1 MALKAAEDL
10 RHVTA
15 ILVVHDGALWLPEVV
30 ASLTSQKRSAD
41 QILAVDTGSTDSSAA
56 LLKGAKIP
64 TLTLDRESGFGDAIW
79 AAIQTLPAPTS
90 PENEWL
96 WILHDDCSMHP
107 DALKKLL
114 EAIEEKPQA
123 IMAGPKLLGWH
134 DKSHLLEIG
143 VSIASDGARWTGL
156 EPHEYDQGQHDG
168 VRDVLAVSTAG
179 ALVRRDVFVELGGFD
194 PNLSLFRDDVDF
206 GWRARV
212 AGHSVIA
219 VSDAKGFHAQAA
231 ASERRS
237 ADVKEAFLHRPLL
250 LDRRN
255 AAYVLLVNSTWW
267 MLPWV
272 VLQLLGSATARA
284 IGYLLAKLP
293 GYASDELLALATL
306 VIHPRELAS
315 ARKFRKS
322 HRLLSARV
330 VKEFIPHRR
339 NQIRAAT
346 ERLFDSIRSTL
357 LPTVSETS
365 TVLDPLNEDEDLLT
379 PSKTGRWWTIFKQPK
394 ALAGFAI
401 LILIAIW
408 SRQRYGSLLGGAL
421 VQTPAGASDL
431 WQMYFESWHQIGM
444 GTDQG
449 APAWIAVVALGS
461 TIFLGKANL
470 FITFL
475 FFFAPLIFML
485 ASFRLFSK
493 LTSHN
498 WLRVAAS
505 FLYAISPVAI
515 ASINSGRIGT
525 VVTLILL
532 PYIGLLIRDWLT
544 IEATSWR
551 KVFLLALVLSL
562 AFMFSMQV
570 FVYVFVATLVVTI
583 FDFLKYGNIRFF
595 HDRLMRRL
603 ALVIAPLLV
612 SVPWSFST
620 LFSPKN
626 LLLEPGLA
634 IAGGG
639 PNFAL
644 FSNPG
649 GTGALPWWSISPISL
664 VLIVGLFSSTRAK
677 VISYFGC
684 GAIAAAVIIGSL
696 SISGHGNSSPVR
708 TWTGSFIA
716 IATICSV
723 AAGVLIL
730 DRLREVLV
738 VTNFHYR
745 HILAGLLV
753 IVTALY
759 SVSTVSWLVTAGADS
774 PLRSTDSKVLPAFL
788 GVEDGAKTIV
798 LRQVKSN
805 DINTLQYFLAR
816 GHDVL
821 LGEPDIAPAESSE
834 ITNAIREIAD
844 GSGISASRVLGRY
857 GIKYVFAKSPTNKEV
872 VRTIDGLGGFVRSSA
887 TDAGI
892 VWKVNDAL
900 SRINFIDSTGKVT
913 EIPSTTVGTRTQ
925 IYSPGTILLTDSY
938 SKSWK
943 VFQNGFNLERSKD
956 KNGFPQFIVSE
967 PGEISLLHDG
977 TVRRGLLSLQ
987 FIFLVTLIVLAAPA
1001 GRKRREMSESELT

>member
-1 MALKAAEDL
+1 MPVDQFALS
-10 RHVTA
+10 
-15 ILVVHDGALWLPEVV
+15 IF
-30 ASLTSQKRSAD
+30 D
-41 QILAVDTGSTDSSAA
+41 QVINV
-56 LLKGAKIP
+56 
-64 TLTLDRESGFGDAIW
+64 
-79 AAIQTLPAPTS
+79 
-90 PENEWL
+90 
-96 WILHDDCSMHP
+96 P
-107 DALKKLL
+107 DAF
-114 EAIEEKPQA
+114 
-123 IMAGPKLLGWH
+123 
-134 DKSHLLEIG
+134 
-143 VSIASDGARWTGL
+143 AS
-156 EPHEYDQGQHDG
+156 P
-168 VRDVLAVSTAG
+168 
-179 ALVRRDVFVELGGFD
+179 
-194 PNLSLFRDDVDF
+194 
-206 GWRARV
+206 
-212 AGHSVIA
+212 
-219 VSDAKGFHAQAA
+219 
-231 ASERRS
+231 
-237 ADVKEAFLHRPLL
+237 
-250 LDRRN
+250 
-255 AAYVLLVNSTWW
+255 
-267 MLPWV
+267 
-272 VLQLLGSATARA
+272 
-284 IGYLLAKLP
+284 
-293 GYASDELLALATL
+293 
-306 VIHPRELAS
+306 
-315 ARKFRKS
+315 
-322 HRLLSARV
+322 
-330 VKEFIPHRR
+330 
-339 NQIRAAT
+339 
-346 ERLFDSIRSTL
+346 
-357 LPTVSETS
+357 
-365 TVLDPLNEDEDLLT
+365 
-379 PSKTGRWWTIFKQPK
+379 
-394 ALAGFAI
+394 
-401 LILIAIW
+401 IW

-431 WQMYFESWHQIGM
+431 WKMYFESWHQIGM

-664 VLIVGLFSSTRAK
+664 VLIVGLFSSTKAK

-723 AAGVLIL
+723 RR
-730 DRLREVLV
+730 D
-738 VTNFHYR
+738 
-745 HILAGLLV
+745 LL
-753 IVTALY
+753 
-759 SVSTVSWLVTAGADS
+759 
-774 PLRSTDSKVLPAFL
+774 
-788 GVEDGAKTIV
+788 
-798 LRQVKSN
+798 
-805 DINTLQYFLAR
+805 
-816 GHDVL
+816 
-821 LGEPDIAPAESSE
+821 
-834 ITNAIREIAD
+834 
-844 GSGISASRVLGRY
+844 
-857 GIKYVFAKSPTNKEV
+857 
-872 VRTIDGLGGFVRSSA
+872 
-887 TDAGI
+887 
-892 VWKVNDAL
+892 
-900 SRINFIDSTGKVT
+900 
-913 EIPSTTVGTRTQ
+913 
-925 IYSPGTILLTDSY
+925 
-938 SKSWK
+938 
-943 VFQNGFNLERSKD
+943 
-956 KNGFPQFIVSE
+956 
-967 PGEISLLHDG
+967 
-977 TVRRGLLSLQ
+977 
-987 FIFLVTLIVLAAPA
+987 
-1001 GRKRREMSESELT
+1001 

>member
-1 MALKAAEDL
+1 
-10 RHVTA
+10 
-15 ILVVHDGALWLPEVV
+15 
-30 ASLTSQKRSAD
+30 
-41 QILAVDTGSTDSSAA
+41 
-56 LLKGAKIP
+56 
-64 TLTLDRESGFGDAIW
+64 
-79 AAIQTLPAPTS
+79 
-90 PENEWL
+90 
-96 WILHDDCSMHP
+96 
-107 DALKKLL
+107 
-114 EAIEEKPQA
+114 
-123 IMAGPKLLGWH
+123 
-134 DKSHLLEIG
+134 
-143 VSIASDGARWTGL
+143 
-156 EPHEYDQGQHDG
+156 
-168 VRDVLAVSTAG
+168 
-179 ALVRRDVFVELGGFD
+179 
-194 PNLSLFRDDVDF
+194 
-206 GWRARV
+206 
-212 AGHSVIA
+212 
-219 VSDAKGFHAQAA
+219 
-231 ASERRS
+231 
-237 ADVKEAFLHRPLL
+237 
-250 LDRRN
+250 
-255 AAYVLLVNSTWW
+255 
-267 MLPWV
+267 
-272 VLQLLGSATARA
+272 
-284 IGYLLAKLP
+284 
-293 GYASDELLALATL
+293 
-306 VIHPRELAS
+306 
-315 ARKFRKS
+315 
-322 HRLLSARV
+322 
-330 VKEFIPHRR
+330 
-339 NQIRAAT
+339 
-346 ERLFDSIRSTL
+346 
-357 LPTVSETS
+357 
-365 TVLDPLNEDEDLLT
+365 
-379 PSKTGRWWTIFKQPK
+379 
-394 ALAGFAI
+394 
-401 LILIAIW
+401 
-408 SRQRYGSLLGGAL
+408 
-421 VQTPAGASDL
+421 
-431 WQMYFESWHQIGM
+431 
-444 GTDQG
+444 
-449 APAWIAVVALGS
+449 
-461 TIFLGKANL
+461 
-470 FITFL
+470 
-475 FFFAPLIFML
+475 
-485 ASFRLFSK
+485 
-493 LTSHN
+493 
-498 WLRVAAS
+498 
-505 FLYAISPVAI
+505 
-515 ASINSGRIGT
+515 
-525 VVTLILL
+525 
-532 PYIGLLIRDWLT
+532 
-544 IEATSWR
+544 
-551 KVFLLALVLSL
+551 
-562 AFMFSMQV
+562 MFSMQV
-570 FVYVFVATLVVTI
+570 FIYVFVATLVVTV

-595 HDRLMRRL
+595 HDRLIRRL
-603 ALVIAPLLV
+603 VLVIAPLLV

-620 LFSPKN
+620 LFNPKS

-649 GTGALPWWSISPISL
+649 GSGALPWWSISPISL
-664 VLIVGLFSSTRAK
+664 VLIVGLFSSTKAK
-677 VISYFGC
+677 IISYFGC
-684 GAIAAAVIIGSL
+684 GAIAAAVVIGSL

-708 TWTGSFIA
+708 IWTGSFIA

-753 IVTALY
+753 IVTTLY

-900 SRINFIDSTGKVT
+900 GRINFIDSTGKVT

>member
-1 MALKAAEDL
+1 MAVKAAEDL

-15 ILVVHDGALWLPEVV
+15 ILVVHDGAPWLPQVV
-30 ASLTSQKRSAD
+30 ASLTSQKHSID
-41 QILAVDTGSTDSSAA
+41 QIIAVDTGSTDSSAA

-64 TLTLDRESGFGDAIW
+64 VLTLDRESGFGDAIW

-96 WILHDDCSMHP
+96 WILHDDCAMHP
-107 DALKKLL
+107 EALANLL
-114 EAIEEKPQA
+114 AALAEKPQA

-134 DKSHLLEIG
+134 DKSHLLEVG
-143 VSIASDGARWTGL
+143 VSIAADGARWTGL

-212 AGHSVIA
+212 AGHSVIV

-231 ASERRS
+231 ASERRT

-255 AAYVLLVNSTWW
+255 AAYVLLVNSSLW
-267 MLPWV
+267 MLPWI

-306 VIHPRELAS
+306 VIHPREIAS

-322 HRLLSARV
+322 HRLLSARA

-339 NQIRAAT
+339 HQLRTAT
-346 ERLFDSIRSTL
+346 ERLIDSIRNKL
-357 LPTVSETS
+357 LPSVSETT
-365 TVLDPLNEDEDLLT
+365 TVLEPLNEDEDLLT
-379 PSKTGRWWTIFKQPK
+379 PATTGRWWTILKQPK
-394 ALAGFAI
+394 ALAGLVI

-408 SRQRYGSLLGGAL
+408 SRHRYGSLVGGAL
-421 VQTPAGASDL
+421 AQTPEGARDL
-431 WQMYFESWHQIGM
+431 WRMYFDSWHQIGM

-449 APAWIAVVALGS
+449 SPAWIAVIALGS
-461 TIFLGKANL
+461 SILFGKADL
-470 FITFL
+470 FITLL

-485 ASFRLFSK
+485 ASYRLFSK

-498 WLRVAAS
+498 WLRVVAS
-505 FLYAISPVAI
+505 FLYAISPVAV

-525 VVTLILL
+525 IVTLILL
-532 PYIGLLIRDWLT
+532 PYIGLLIRDWLI
-544 IEATSWR
+544 IENITWR
-551 KVFLLALVLSL
+551 KVFIISLVLSL
-562 AFMFSMQV
+562 SYVFSMQV
-570 FVYVFVATLVVTI
+570 FFYLLIATTVISIMDYLRYGNISFFHQRLARRATLV
-583 FDFLKYGNIRFF
+583 F
-595 HDRLMRRL
+595 
-603 ALVIAPLLV
+603 APLLA
-612 SVPWSFST
+612 SIPWSFSV
-620 LFSPKN
+620 LFEPKRIF
-626 LLLEPGLA
+626 LEPGLA

-644 FSNPG
+644 LSNPG
-649 GTGALPWWSISPISL
+649 GSGALPWWSVSPISL
-664 VLIVGLFSSTRAK
+664 VLLVALFSSTRAR

-684 GAIAAAVIIGSL
+684 GALGAAVIIGSL
-696 SISGHGNSSPVR
+696 SFSGHGNSSPVQ

-716 IATICSV
+716 IATICAI
-723 AAGVLIL
+723 AAGIVIL
-730 DRLREVLV
+730 DNLREVLV

-753 IVTALY
+753 VVTTLY
-759 SVSTVSWLVTAGADS
+759 SLSTISWIVTAGADS
-774 PLRSTDSKVLPAFL
+774 PTRATDSKILPAFL
-788 GVEDGAKTIV
+788 GVEDGVKTIV

-805 DINTLQYFLAR
+805 GVNSLQYFIAR

-821 LGEPDIAPAESSE
+821 LGEPDITPNESPE
-834 ITNAIREIAD
+834 IANAVKEIAD
-844 GSGISASRVLGRY
+844 GTGITASRVLGRY
-857 GIKYVFAKSPTNKEV
+857 GIQYVFAKSPTNNEV

-887 TDAGI
+887 TNAGI
-892 VWKVNDAL
+892 VWKVNNAYA
-900 SRINFIDSTGKVT
+900 RINFIDSSGKIS
-913 EIPSTTVGTRTQ
+913 EIASTSVGTRTQ
-925 IYSPGTILLTDSY
+925 VYSAGTILLTDSY
-938 SKSWK
+938 SNSWK
-943 VFQNGFNLERSKD
+943 IFQNGTTLERTKD
-956 KNGFPQFIVSE
+956 VNGFAQFTVNE

-977 TVRRGLLSLQ
+977 TARRGLLSLQ

>member
-1 MALKAAEDL
+1 MAAKAADDS

-15 ILVVHDGALWLPEVV
+15 ILVVHDGALWLPQVV

-41 QILAVDTGSTDSSAA
+41 HILAVDTGSSDSSAA

-79 AAIQTLPAPTS
+79 AAIQTLPALSS

-114 EAIEEKPQA
+114 EALEEKPQA

-134 DKSHLLEIG
+134 DKLHLLEVG

-156 EPHEYDQGQHDG
+156 EQHEYDQGQHDG

-179 ALVRRDVFVELGGFD
+179 ALVRRDAFVELGGFD

-219 VSDAKGFHAQAA
+219 VSEAKGFHAQAA

-255 AAYVLLVNSTWW
+255 AAYVLLVNSTLW

-339 NQIRAAT
+339 HQIRAAT
-346 ERLFDSIRSTL
+346 ERLVDSIRSRI
-357 LPTVSETS
+357 LPPVSDAS

-379 PSKTGRWWTIFKQPK
+379 PSTTGRWWTILKQPK
-394 ALAGFAI
+394 ALAGFAL
-401 LILIAIW
+401 LILISIW
-408 SRQRYGSLLGGAL
+408 SRHRYGSLVGGAL
-421 VQTPAGASDL
+421 VQSPEGARDL
-431 WQMYFESWHQIGM
+431 WRMYFDSWHQIGM

-449 APAWIAVVALGS
+449 APAWLAIVALGS
-461 TIFLGKANL
+461 TIFFGNANF
-470 FITFL
+470 FITCL

-485 ASFRLFSK
+485 SSFRLFSK
-493 LTSHN
+493 ITSHN
-498 WLRVAAS
+498 LLRVAAS

-525 VVTLILL
+525 IATLILL
-532 PYIGLLIRDWLT
+532 PYLGLLIRDWLT
-544 IEATSWR
+544 IESMSWR
-551 KVFLLALVLSL
+551 KVFLLTLVLSVSY
-562 AFMFSMQV
+562 MFSMQV
-570 FVYVFVATLVVTI
+570 FLYVLAATITLTIIEFV
-583 FDFLKYGNIRFF
+583 KYGNIKFF
-595 HDRLMRRL
+595 HDRLWRRL
-603 ALVIAPLLV
+603 TVALAPLLA
-612 SVPWSFST
+612 SIPWSIST
-620 LFSPKN
+620 LLHPTKLF
-626 LLLEPGLA
+626 LEPGLA

-649 GTGALPWWSISPISL
+649 GSGALPWWSISPISL
-664 VLIVGLFSSTRAK
+664 VLFVGLFSSTKAK

-684 GAIAAAVIIGSL
+684 GATAAAVIVGSL
-696 SISGHGNSSPVR
+696 SMSGHGNSSPVR
-708 TWTGSFIA
+708 VWTGSLIA

-723 AAGVLIL
+723 AAGILIL

-738 VTNFHYR
+738 VTKFHYR

-753 IVTALY
+753 VVTTLY
-759 SVSTVSWLVTAGADS
+759 SLSTITWLATAGADS
-774 PLRSTDSKVLPAFL
+774 PLRSTENKVLPAFL

-805 DINTLQYFLAR
+805 GVNSLQYFLAR
-816 GHDVL
+816 GHDVM
-821 LGEPDIAPAESSE
+821 LGEPDIAPAETPE
-834 ITNAIREIAD
+834 ISNAIKEIAD
-844 GSGISASRVLGRY
+844 GSGISASRILGRH
-857 GIKYVFAKSPTNKEV
+857 GIKYVFAKSPANKEV

-887 TDAGI
+887 TNAGI
-892 VWKVNDAL
+892 VWRVNDAV
-900 SRINFIDSTGKVT
+900 SRINFIDSTGKIS
-913 EIPSTTVGTRTQ
+913 EIPSSTVGMRTQ
-925 IYSPGTILLTDSY
+925 IDSPGTILLTDSY

-943 VFQNGFNLERSKD
+943 VFQNGYNLERSKD
-956 KNGFPQFIVSE
+956 INGFPQFVIAE

-987 FIFLVTLIVLAAPA
+987 FIFVVTLIVLAAPA

>member
-1 MALKAAEDL
+1 MAVKAAEDL

-15 ILVVHDGALWLPEVV
+15 ILVVHDGALWLPQVV
-30 ASLTSQKRSAD
+30 ASLTSQKRSID
-41 QILAVDTGSTDSSAA
+41 QILAVDTGSTDSSVA

-64 TLTLDRESGFGDAIW
+64 VLTLDRESGFGDAIW
-79 AAIQTLPAPTS
+79 AAIQTLPAPAS
-90 PENEWL
+90 AENELL
-96 WILHDDCSMHP
+96 WILHDDCAMHP
-107 DALKKLL
+107 EALQKLLDAL
-114 EAIEEKPQA
+114 AEKPQA
-123 IMAGPKLLGWH
+123 VMAGPKLLGWH

-168 VRDVLAVSTAG
+168 VQDVLAVSTAG

-219 VSDAKGFHAQAA
+219 VSEAKGFHAQAA

-255 AAYVLLVNSTWW
+255 AAYVLLVNSSWW

-330 VKEFIPHRR
+330 VQEFIPHRR
-339 NQIRAAT
+339 HQLRAAS
-346 ERLFDSIRSTL
+346 ERLIDAIRNTV
-357 LPTVSETS
+357 LPTVTDTS

-379 PSKTGRWWTIFKQPK
+379 PSTTGRWWTIFKQPK

-408 SRQRYGSLLGGAL
+408 SRHRYGSIVGGAL
-421 VQTPAGASDL
+421 VQTPEGARDL
-431 WQMYFESWHQIGM
+431 WRMYFESWHQIGM
-444 GTDQG
+444 GTDTG

-461 TIFLGKANL
+461 TLLFGKASL
-470 FITFL
+470 FISLL

-498 WLRVAAS
+498 WLRVTAS
-505 FLYAISPVAI
+505 FLYAISPVSI

-532 PYIGLLIRDWLT
+532 PYIALLVREWLV
-544 IEATSWR
+544 IENMNWR
-551 KVFLLALVLSL
+551 KVFLLSILLSISY
-562 AFMFSMQV
+562 MFSMQV
-570 FVYVFVATLVVTI
+570 FLYVFIATTVITI
-583 FDFLKYGNIRFF
+583 IDFMKYGNIRFF
-595 HDRLMRRL
+595 HDKFTRRL
-603 ALVIAPLLV
+603 TLVISPLLA
-612 SVPWSFST
+612 SFPWSFAT
-620 LFSPKN
+620 LLKPKN
-626 LLLEPGLA
+626 LFLEPGLA

-644 FSNPG
+644 LANPG
-649 GTGALPWWSISPISL
+649 GSGALPWWSLSPISL
-664 VLIVGLFSSTRAK
+664 VLLVGLFSSTKAR
-677 VISYFGC
+677 VISYFGS
-684 GAIAAAVIIGSL
+684 GALAAAVLVGAF

-708 TWTGSFIA
+708 SWTGSFIA

-723 AAGVLIL
+723 SAGILIL

-745 HILAGLLV
+745 HILAGMLV
-753 IVTALY
+753 IVTTLY
-759 SVSTVSWLVTAGADS
+759 SLSTISWLVTAGADS
-774 PLRSTDSKVLPAFL
+774 PLRTTDSKILPAFL
-788 GVEDGAKTIV
+788 GVEDGVKTIV
-798 LRQVKSN
+798 LRQAKSN
-805 DINTLQYFLAR
+805 DVTTLQYFIAR

-821 LGEPDIAPAESSE
+821 LGEPDISPAESPE
-834 ITNAIREIAD
+834 ISNAIREIAD
-844 GSGISASRVLGRY
+844 GSGISASRVLGRH
-857 GIKYVFAKSPTNKEV
+857 GIKYVFAKSPTDKEV

-887 TDAGI
+887 TNAGI
-892 VWKVNDAL
+892 VWKVNGAYN
-900 SRINFIDSTGKVT
+900 RINFIDASGKVT
-913 EIPSTTVGTRTQ
+913 EIPSTSVGSRTQ
-925 IYSPGTILLTDSY
+925 IYSAGTILLTDSY

-943 VFQNGFNLERSKD
+943 IFQNGSTLERSKD
-956 KNGFPQFIVSE
+956 PNGFPQFTVAQ

-977 TVRRGLLSLQ
+977 TLRRGLLSLQ
-987 FIFLVTLIVLAAPA
+987 FIFVVTLIVLAAPA
-1001 GRKRREMSESELT
+1001 GRRRREMSESELT

>member
-1 MALKAAEDL
+1 MAVKAAEDL

-15 ILVVHDGALWLPEVV
+15 ILVVHDGAPWLPQVV
-30 ASLTSQKRSAD
+30 ASLTSQKRPVD
-41 QILAVDTGSTDSSAA
+41 QILAVDTGSTDSSAS

-79 AAIQTLPAPTS
+79 AAIQTLPASTS

-96 WILHDDCSMHP
+96 WILHDDCAMHA

-114 EAIEEKPQA
+114 EALEDKPQA

-156 EPHEYDQGQHDG
+156 EQHEYDQGQHDG

-322 HRLLSARV
+322 HRLLSARA

-339 NQIRAAT
+339 HQLRAAF
-346 ERLFDSIRSTL
+346 ERLIDSIRSTV
-357 LPTVSETS
+357 LPSVSETS

-379 PSKTGRWWTIFKQPK
+379 PATTGRWWTIFKQPK

-408 SRQRYGSLLGGAL
+408 SRHRYGSLVGGSL
-421 VQTPAGASDL
+421 VQTPEGARDL
-431 WQMYFESWHQIGM
+431 WRMYFESWHQVGM
-444 GTDQG
+444 GTDKG
-449 APAWIAVVALGS
+449 APAWLAVVALGS
-461 TIFLGKANL
+461 TIFFGKANL
-470 FITFL
+470 FISLL

-493 LTSHN
+493 LTPHN
-498 WLRVAAS
+498 WLRVTAS

-515 ASINSGRIGT
+515 ASINSGRLGT

-532 PYIGLLIRDWLT
+532 PYIALLIRDWLS
-544 IEATSWR
+544 IESTSWR
-551 KVFLLALVLSL
+551 KVFLLSLVLSL
-562 AFMFSMQV
+562 SFMFSMQV
-570 FVYVFVATLVVTI
+570 FLFVFTATLVMTV
-583 FDFLKYGNIRFF
+583 FDFLKYGNIQYF
-595 HDRLMRRL
+595 HSRLWKRV
-603 ALVIAPLLV
+603 ALIVGPLLAGF
-612 SVPWSFST
+612 PWTFAT
-620 LFSPKN
+620 IFNPKN

-644 FSNPG
+644 ISNPG
-649 GTGALPWWSISPISL
+649 GSGALPWWSISPISL
-664 VLIVGLFSSTRAK
+664 VLLVGLFSSTKAR

-684 GAIAAAVIIGSL
+684 GALAAAVLIGSL
-696 SISGHGNSSPVR
+696 SVSGHGNSSPVR
-708 TWTGSFIA
+708 VWTGSLIA
-716 IATICSV
+716 IATMCSV
-723 AAGVLIL
+723 AAGILIL

-753 IVTALY
+753 IVTSLY
-759 SVSTVSWLVTAGADS
+759 SLTTISWLITAGADS
-774 PLRSTDSKVLPAFL
+774 PVRSTDSKVLPAFL
-788 GVEDGAKTIV
+788 GVEAGAKTIV
-798 LRQVKSN
+798 LRQVTSNNVKS
-805 DINTLQYFLAR
+805 LQYFIAR

-821 LGEPDIAPAESSE
+821 LAEPDIAPKELPE

-844 GSGISASRVLGRY
+844 GSGISASKVLGQH
-857 GIKYVFAKSPTNKEV
+857 GIKYIYAKNPANKEV
-872 VRTIDGLGGFVRSSA
+872 VRTIDGLGGFIRSSA
-887 TDAGI
+887 TNAGI
-892 VWKVNDAL
+892 VWKVNGAL
-900 SRINFIDSTGKVT
+900 SRINFIDSTGKIT
-913 EIPSTTVGTRTQ
+913 EIASTTVGTRTQ
-925 IYSPGTILLTDSY
+925 ISSPGTILLTDSY

-943 VFQNGFNLERSKD
+943 VFQNGFNLERSKNP
-956 KNGFPQFIVSE
+956 NGFPQFTITE
-967 PGEISLLHDG
+967 PGEISLVHDG
-977 TVRRGLLSLQ
+977 TTRRGLLSLQ
-987 FIFLVTLIVLAAPA
+987 FIFLITLIVLAAPA
-1001 GRKRREMSESELT
+1001 GRRRREMLESELT